1 MSPSLP
7 RPISLAALTLLLTQ
21 SACQSTRSPTG
32 TPVSAGLESLAAE
45 PFPETGDR
53 AIAPDVK
60 SDDPNSLESRIAQ
73 AALDLERVF
82 QDREQTVPSTARV
95 RRTPTPEA
103 APSKASAE
111 QAGAVDS
118 TPTFG
123 LEGGTESTSP
133 EPSTAAPIPTEH
145 ESSIQTKG
153 KADTSPATSVTRVA
167 AVASHLASSLRQRG
181 DGDRSAIPD
190 ALVLTTLES
199 LRPGVMNELDKPD
212 SAMSRALSSEDRKD
226 LLAAR
231 DRVAADP
238 NARTTASDSLS
249 KTLQAFMPPA
259 TLQIPKAALCTRVQG
274 FGKYDAITSEK
285 FLVGKPIRAL
295 VYTELDGFTTRESRA
310 GDPGQSGL
318 DPPKYAV
325 ELSQSVTLYH
335 DPSGLVAWQ
344 RPPQTVVEPCRAKR
358 RDFFLVQRLDLPATL
373 SIGKYNLKVRVTDVT
388 SGAEAEVILPISV
401 VADPALVRR

>member
-7 RPISLAALTLLLTQ
+7 RPISLAALTLLLAH

-32 TPVSAGLESLAAE
+32 TPVSAGLDSLTTE
-45 PFPETGDR
+45 PFPETRDR
-53 AIAPDVK
+53 VIAPDAK
-60 SDDPNSLESRIAQ
+60 PDDPNALESRIAQ

-82 QDREQTVPSTARV
+82 QDRDQSVPSTSPTRS
-95 RRTPTPEA
+95 TPSPDA
-103 APSKASAE
+103 APNGPSADHASA
-111 QAGAVDS
+111 GDS
-118 TPTFG
+118 APTFG
-123 LEGGTESTSP
+123 LEGGTEGTSP
-133 EPSTAAPIPTEH
+133 ETSSDTPTPNEH
-145 ESSIQTKG
+145 ESSIKTNPKTDTK
-153 KADTSPATSVTRVA
+153 PATSVTRVA
-167 AVASHLASSLRQRG
+167 AVASHLASSLRHR
-181 DGDRSAIPD
+181 DEGDRTAIPD

-212 SAMSRALSSEDRKD
+212 SPMSRAISTEDRKD

-238 NARTTASDSLS
+238 NARTTASDSLT
-249 KTLQAFMPPA
+249 KTLQAFVPPA
-259 TLQIPKAALCTRVQG
+259 TLLIPKAALCTRVQG
-274 FGKYDAITSEK
+274 YGKYDAISSEK

-310 GDPGQSGL
+310 GDPGQSGF

-358 RDFFLVQRLDLPATL
+358 RDFFLVQRLDLPSTL
-373 SIGKYNLKVRVTDVT
+373 SVGKYNLKVRVTDVT
-388 SGAEAEVILPISV
+388 SGAEAEAILPISV

>member
-7 RPISLAALTLLLTQ
+7 RPLSLAALTLLLAH

-32 TPVSAGLESLAAE
+32 TPVSTGLDSLTAE

-53 AIAPDVK
+53 AIAPDSK

-73 AALDLERVF
+73 AALDLERIF
-82 QDREQTVPSTARV
+82 QDRHHHVPSTA
-95 RRTPTPEA
+95 PTRS
-103 APSKASAE
+103 APSPDAVPSGPSTEHANAAGSA
-111 QAGAVDS
+111 
-118 TPTFG
+118 PTFG
-123 LEGGTESTSP
+123 LEGGAESTAP
-133 EPSTAAPIPTEH
+133 ETSSAATIPNEH
-145 ESSIQTKG
+145 PSSIATNPTTATK
-153 KADTSPATSVTRVA
+153 PATNITRVA
-167 AVASHLASSLRQRG
+167 AVASHLASSLRHREE
-181 DGDRSAIPD
+181 GDRTVIPD

-212 SAMSRALSSEDRKD
+212 SPISRALSADDRKD

-238 NARTTASDSLS
+238 NARTTASDSLTN
-249 KTLQAFMPPA
+249 TLQAFVPPA

-274 FGKYDAITSEK
+274 YGKYDAINSEN

-295 VYTELDGFTTRESRA
+295 VYTQLDGFTTRESRA
-310 GDPGQSGL
+310 GDPGQSGI

-325 ELSQSVTLYH
+325 ELSQSLTLYH

-344 RPPQTVVEPCRAKR
+344 RPPQTVVEPCRSKR
-358 RDFFLVQRLDLPATL
+358 RDFFLVQRLDLPPTL
-373 SIGKYNLKVRVTDVT
+373 SVGKYNLKVRVTDLS
-388 SGAEAEVILPISV
+388 SGAEAEAILPIGV